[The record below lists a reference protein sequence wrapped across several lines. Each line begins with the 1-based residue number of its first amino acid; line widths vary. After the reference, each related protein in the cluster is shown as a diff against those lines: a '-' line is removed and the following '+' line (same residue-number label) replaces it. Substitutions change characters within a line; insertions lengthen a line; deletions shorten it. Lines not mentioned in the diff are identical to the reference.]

1 MRRNVRDL
9 SAPEVLAL
17 AISLEEE
24 DARIFREFARL
35 LRPNFPK
42 AAASL
47 DAMCAQEDSHRHR
60 LIDMFRR
67 KFGEEI
73 PLVRRQDVRGF
84 VRRDPIQSLRVPG
97 IDGIRRRVALM
108 ELETARYYETAAR
121 QAKDAELRQLLGD
134 LAEEERKHEETSS
147 SFDPAHQ
154 PENERAEEARTSRQ
168 LFVLQVVQP
177 GLAGL
182 MDGSVSTLA
191 PLFAAAF
198 ATRNSWN
205 AFLVGMAAAVGAGI
219 SMGFAEA
226 LSDDGSLT
234 GRGRPLLRGLICGL
248 MTFVGGVGHALPY
261 LIGNFAT
268 ATVIASIVV
277 AIELLAIAWIR
288 NRYMD
293 TPFLAAAFQVVV
305 GGVLVFLS
313 GILIGNA

>member
-1 MRRNVRDL
+1 MRRNFKELR
-9 SAPEVLAL
+9 APEVLAL
-17 AISLEEE
+17 AISIEEE

-42 AAASL
+42 AATAL
-47 DAMCAQEDSHRHR
+47 DTMCAQEDAHRRR
-60 LIDMFRR
+60 LIEMFRK

-84 VRRDPIQSLRVPG
+84 VRRDPVQSLRIPG
-97 IDGIRRRVALM
+97 VDHIRRRVALM
-108 ELETARYYETAAR
+108 ELETARYYEKAAR

-134 LAEEERKHEETSS
+134 LAEEERKHEETSAT
-147 SFDPAHQ
+147 FDPSHL
-154 PENERAEEARTSRQ
+154 PESEREEEGRTARQ

-191 PLFAAAF
+191 PLFASAF

-234 GRGRPLLRGLICGL
+234 GRGRPLLRGVICGL
-248 MTFVGGVGHALPY
+248 MTFLGGVGHALPY
-261 LIGNFAT
+261 LIPSFVT
-268 ATVIASIVV
+268 ATVIATIVV
-277 AIELLAIAWIR
+277 AVELFTIAWIR

-313 GILIGNA
+313 GIVIGSA